1 MNMQALHSP
10 RTAARRATL
19 RAAAV
24 ALAAAGAA
32 WLAGCATSQVS
43 AQWSDPQFRG
53 QPARGAKVL
62 VSCQAADLTL
72 RRVCADRLAAEV
84 AARGAVPVP
93 AADPGDVPPL
103 PDEALLRAARQAG
116 ASAVLRST
124 VAAEVAVASPGPTI
138 GIGIGG
144 FGGGYRSGGGVGIG
158 VSAPVAG
165 AGKMDTGFGAN
176 AALVDVASGS
186 LMWSGRASAAPSSDV
201 GQQLATLARL
211 LVDAARQAGMFAP

>member
-1 MNMQALHSP
+1 MNMQDDQSP
-10 RTAARRATL
+10 RPAVRRTAL
-19 RAAAV
+19 R
-24 ALAAAGAA
+24 ALAAVVAVAGAA
-32 WLAGCATSQVS
+32 WLSGCATSQVS

-53 QPARGAKVL
+53 QPARGARVL

-72 RRVCADRLAAEV
+72 RRVCADRMAAEL
-84 AARGAVPVP
+84 AARGAVPVL

-103 PDEALLRAARQAG
+103 ADDALLKAARQA
-116 ASAVLRST
+116 AATAVLRAT
-124 VAAEVAVASPGPTI
+124 VAAEVAVATPGPTI

-165 AGKMDTGFGAN
+165 AGTMDTGFGAN

-201 GQQLATLARL
+201 SQQLATLARL
-211 LVDAARQAGMFAP
+211 LMESARQAGMFTP